1 MTFQKFWAVD
11 IQPVAPENTRF
22 VIKLKLHETIN
33 ETADRLSKCDERSLI
48 TAYSNE
54 L

>member
-1 MTFQKFWAVD
+1 MSFQRFWAVY

-22 VIKLKLHETIN
+22 VIKLKLHET
-33 ETADRLSKCDERSLI
+33 ADCQSKCDERSLI
-48 TAYSNE
+48 TTYFNE